1 MLTITKTIP
10 IIPGMRYAIISAFD
24 RKELAHGTTDK
35 SDTFDSI
42 INEANTYI
50 RCNCFAPVVF
60 QIDGHDVADNRKEF

>member
-1 MLTITKTIP
+1 MLTITKTLP
-10 IIPGMRYAIISAFD
+10 IIPGMKYAIISDFD
-24 RKELAHGTTDK
+24 RKELAHGRVEYG
-35 SDTFDSI
+35 DTFESI

>member
-10 IIPGMRYAIISAFD
+10 IIPGMRYVIISAFD
-24 RKELAHGTTDK
+24 RKKLAHGTTGK
-35 SDTFDSI
+35 NDTFESI
-42 INEANTYI
+42 INEANAYI